1 MKYLSLV
8 LAVCLSVTL
17 VMPVSA
23 TTPDVDP
30 EFTLYVKAVKER
42 TVEVALL
49 NLQKEKTSISIQS
62 LDGTKTF
69 YSNIVKDH
77 NGFRKRLNFRNLDYG
92 KYLLV
97 VEQNGEKLTQVI
109 VLDDK
114 HGMLLSD
121 ISK

>member
-8 LAVCLSVTL
+8 LAVCLSVSLAT
-17 VMPVSA
+17 PVSA
-23 TTPDVDP
+23 TTSDVDP

-49 NLQKEKTSISIQS
+49 NLQKEKTDITIQS
-62 LDGTKTF
+62 LDGKRTF
-69 YSNIVKDH
+69 YSNTIKQH

-97 VEQNGEKLTQVI
+97 VEQNGEKRTQVI

-114 HGMLLSD
+114 NGMLLSD